1 FLSQDLLAVYENAD
15 TYASTWRQVGNIFA
29 CSALIHFYL
38 DGFIWK
44 MRDAKVRADLGMQ
57 PAPVPAPTPAGGRA
71 GEARHW
77 AFVTVLVASS
87 LALGASERWHWTEAS
102 QRAGMAANLSAL
114 IPNNGYAHFL
124 RAVELRGQGNI
135 EAARLHY
142 EKAVALDTNYNFTLP
157 VVGDLALAAGDTMA
171 ALRAYEKARQ
181 LDPRDAL

>member
-1 FLSQDLLAVYENAD
+1 
-15 TYASTWRQVGNIFA
+15 
-29 CSALIHFYL
+29 
-38 DGFIWK
+38 
-44 MRDAKVRADLGMQ
+44 
-57 PAPVPAPTPAGGRA
+57 
-71 GEARHW
+71 
-77 AFVTVLVASS
+77 
-87 LALGASERWHWTEAS
+87 TEAS

-181 LDPRDAL
+181 LDPRDALSVASLADLYIVTGRVAEAEAAYRALTTLDPENPGAHYGLAFALLQMRRGLDAKPHLERSLALDPAQPAALNYLGMIEQATGNPGRARALYEAALGL